1 MKIKKILSTI
11 LLIVL
16 LSINLTTFAYT
27 EDPDEW
33 DYVWLDEAIDEV
45 KGTNELK
52 VLSKVAIIY
61 DRNSGTVI
69 WGKNENAPVPMASTT
84 KIMTAIVMLEQIEI
98 GRLDEEV
105 TVSKEAANTI
115 GSRLGLHT
123 GDKITYND
131 LIQQI
136 Q

>member
-16 LSINLTTFAYT
+16 LNINLTTFAYT

-69 WGKNENAPVPMASTT
+69 WGKNEDVPVPMASTT
-84 KIMTAIVMLEQIEI
+84 KIMTAIVMLEHIEI
-98 GRLDEEV
+98 ERLNEEV
-105 TVSKEAANTI
+105 IVSKEAANTI

-123 GDKITYND
+123 GDNTA
-131 LIQQI
+131 
-136 Q
+136 